1 MNLSVNF
8 KKIKEEDYFSIK
20 EIYDY
25 YIAHST
31 ATFHIDPISIHE
43 LQEFIFVDH
52 PLYPAYLILCDGVL
66 AGYCYLT
73 YFKKR
78 EAYNNTAEL
87 TLYLKPEFTQKGIG
101 KKTLHFLEDEAQKR
115 GIKNLLAII
124 TGSNVHSI
132 SLFEKAGYFKCAH
145 FKNVGI
151 KLGQT
156 LDVVGYQKE
165 LK

>member
-1 MNLSVNF
+1 MSYSLTF
-8 KKIKEEDYFSIK
+8 KKIEEEDYFTIK

-31 ATFHIDPISIHE
+31 ATFHTEPISIHE
-43 LQEFIFVDH
+43 LKEFIFINH
-52 PLYPAYLILCDGVL
+52 PLYPAYIILCDSVI

-78 EAYNNTAEL
+78 EAYNGTAEL
-87 TLYLKPEFTQKGIG
+87 TLYLRPEFTDKGIG
-101 KKTLHFLEDEAQKR
+101 KRVLQFMEADAVKR

-124 TGSNVHSI
+124 TGNNMHSI
-132 SLFEKAGYFKCAH
+132 SLFEKAGYLKCAH
-145 FKNVGI
+145 FKNVGQ
-151 KLGQT
+151 KLGET

-165 LK
+165 I